1 MLTPASPHAH
11 PPMGVLGRLIG
22 LLLLGALLALAIAA
36 AALWQALHS
45 ERGSAW
51 LLSQLP
57 GVVVSGTRGA
67 LLDDFEAAQVL
78 IQLSSRGDSMTLTHV
93 GWRGLRFERSGDVGL
108 WLRVAIADL
117 HAARID
123 LQLAPSVA
131 TTRSPLVAPSDLR
144 LPLELEVA
152 SLAIGEIHAS
162 ALGDQPLRNLQ
173 LRVHLSADS
182 GGLHRI
188 DDLSLAWGRLQAKGS
203 AQIATRPPLRLA
215 AQISLTQDGSADAGL
230 AWSAGVGVAGP
241 LQQAQLRATVRASP
255 RAGQREQSLDARATL
270 HPFEAWPLADLQAST
285 KSLDLSL
292 FHRAAPVTALSGD
305 ALLHTTARNQ
315 PATLSLRLANADAGR
330 WNEGRLPVRNLTLEL
345 HGRPDDPRVL
355 ELQTFAA
362 ELGTQQQSAGRI
374 EGHGRWT
381 PQRWALDTT
390 LTRLQPSLLDARAA
404 AVPLSGPL
412 ALVGTGF
419 DGSVATGASV
429 DVKADLAGQVPARP
443 APRAVQLKLDASLS
457 PQRIDVRDAQAL
469 SGSSRASLSGQA
481 TRAAA
486 DAAWHLQGHAALAGF
501 DPVPW
506 WPGRE
511 DSPWRRGPHRL
522 NAKAEFDLSLP
533 PSASAASPLDAWSA
547 VRGRAALVL
556 ADSQLAGVPLSGSA
570 TVLSSDAGGAV
581 AALKFDAAGNTI
593 QADGHLSARR
603 DGASDRWDV
612 TLAAPALHHIEALW
626 RLVQPPRADVAL
638 AGALT
643 ASAHI
648 SGRWPRLATQGEVDA
663 SGLVINGNAVQRAQ
677 AHWQIDSAANA
688 AVDLQATLTQ
698 LALSQTAFKGSPPI
712 ESVQLQLK
720 GTVQAHSLDLRAE
733 SQARPPAWTDAFR
746 APTSAAAASA
756 PPARTLAVL
765 QAQGGMIDAASGF
778 AGWRGKLQNAELRDA
793 LPDATPWL
801 RARDIAIELQWAA
814 GPARATVQPGRAE
827 LLGGALRWTRISWQG
842 AFERQPAQIEAQ
854 AELEPLA
861 LAPLLARV
869 QPEFGWG
876 GDLAVSG
883 HVNLR
888 SAPAFSADVVL
899 ERHHGD
905 LTVTDEVGT
914 QALGLT
920 DLRVALDA
928 HDGVW
933 NFTQALAGNT
943 LGVAAGAVVAR
954 TSPQATWPAADTPI
968 QGVLEVRVAN
978 LGTWGNWVPA
988 GWRLTGALR
997 TSASIGGR
1005 FGAPEYTGEM
1015 RGSGLGVRNFLQGVN
1030 VSDGDVAI
1038 TLQGASAHIERFSAR
1053 AGSGSATL
1061 EGSATLGVAP
1071 KAQLKLRADKFQL
1084 LGRVDRRI
1092 VASGQAELQLDSD
1105 KLALNGK
1112 FSVDEGLFDFT
1123 RSDAPQL
1130 SDDVDVVRRK
1140 RPDPARAGAGATNG
1154 AAPAAADA
1162 PHRNVALDL
1171 QVALGERLRVRG
1183 RGIDT
1188 GLRGE
1193 LRITSP
1199 GGRLSVNGTVQ
1210 AADGTYAAYG
1220 QKLTIDRGV
1229 LAFNGPIEN
1238 PRLDIEATRP
1248 NIDVRVGV
1256 LVTGSALNPRIRL
1269 FSEPEL
1275 SDIDKL
1281 SWLVL
1286 GRASDGLG
1294 RTDTALL
1301 QRAALALLSG
1311 ENDGVTS
1318 QFMKT
1323 LGLDDVSL
1331 RQTDGE
1337 VRETVVSL
1345 GRQLSRRWYVG
1356 YERGL
1361 NATTGTWQLIY
1372 RVARRFTLRA
1382 QSGLDNS
1389 LDVIW
1394 TWRWQ

>member
-1 MLTPASPHAH
+1 MTPQAAPSSPA
-11 PPMGVLGRLIG
+11 PGLLLVRVIG
-22 LLLLGALLALAIAA
+22 LLLLGLLLVLAVAG
-36 AALWQALHS
+36 AALWQAMHS

-57 GVVVSGTRGA
+57 RVVVSGTRGA
-67 LLDDFEAAQVL
+67 LLGDFEAEQVL
-78 IQLSSRGDSMTLTHV
+78 IQLSSRGDSMTLSHV

-108 WLRVAIADL
+108 WLRVAVADL

-123 LQLAPSVA
+123 LQLAPGVA
-131 TTRSPLVAPSDLR
+131 TTPSPLIAPSDLR

-152 SLAIGEIHAS
+152 SLAIDEVHAS

-173 LRVHLSADS
+173 LRFHLSAES
-182 GGLHRI
+182 GGLHRV

-203 AQIATRPPLRLA
+203 AQIATRSPLRLA
-215 AQISLTQDGSADAGL
+215 AQISLTQDGSTDAGL
-230 AWSAGVGVAGP
+230 AWSASLGVAGP

-255 RAGQREQSLDARATL
+255 RAGQRAQSLDARATL
-270 HPFEAWPLADLQAST
+270 RPFEAWPLADLQAST
-285 KSLDLSL
+285 RSLDLSL
-292 FHRAAPVTALSGD
+292 FHRAAPVTALSGE
-305 ALLHTTARNQ
+305 ALLHTTARNE
-315 PATLSLRLANADAGR
+315 PATLSLRLANGEAGR
-330 WNEGRLPVRNLTLEL
+330 WNEGRLPLRNLTLEL

-381 PQRWALDTT
+381 PQRWALDTM

-404 AVPLSGPL
+404 AMPLSGPL
-412 ALVGTGF
+412 ALVGAGF
-419 DGSVATGASV
+419 DGSVATGATV

-443 APRAVQLKLDASLS
+443 APRPVQLKLDASLG

-469 SGSSRASLSGQA
+469 SGSSRASLSGRA
-481 TRAAA
+481 TRTAA

-501 DPVPW
+501 DPLPW

-533 PSASAASPLDAWSA
+533 PSASTPSPLDAWSA

-556 ADSQLAGVPLSGSA
+556 AESQLAGVPLSGSA

-593 QADGHLSARR
+593 QADGRLSARR
-603 DGASDRWDV
+603 DGSGDRWDV
-612 TLAAPALHHIEALW
+612 TLAAPALNRIEALW

-648 SGRWPRLATQGEVDA
+648 SGRWPRLATQGEFDA
-663 SGLVINGNAVQRAQ
+663 SALVINGNAVQRAQ
-677 AHWQIDSAANA
+677 AHWQVDSSTDA

-698 LALSQTAFKGSPPI
+698 LLLSQTAFKGSPPI

-720 GTVQAHSLDLRAE
+720 GTVHAHSLDLRAE
-733 SQARPPAWTDAFR
+733 SRARPPAWTDALR
-746 APTSAAAASA
+746 APASAAAASA

-765 QAQGGMIDAASGF
+765 QAQGGMIDAAAGF
-778 AGWRGKLQNAELRDA
+778 AGWRGNLQQAELREA
-793 LPDATPWL
+793 IADATPWL
-801 RARDIAIELQWAA
+801 RARDVAIELQWAA
-814 GPARATVQPGRAE
+814 GPTRATVQPGRAE
-827 LLGGALRWTRISWQG
+827 LFGSALRWSRISWQG

-861 LAPLLARV
+861 VAPLLARV

-876 GDLAVSG
+876 GDLAVAG

-905 LTVTDEVGT
+905 LTVTDELGT

-1038 TLQGASAHIERFSAR
+1038 TLQGSSAHIERFSAR
-1053 AGSGSATL
+1053 AGSGTATL

-1071 KAQLKLRADKFQL
+1071 KAQLKLHADRFQL

-1092 VASGQAELQLDSD
+1092 VASGQAELLLDSD
-1105 KLALNGK
+1105 KLALDGK

-1140 RPDPARAGAGATNG
+1140 RPDPARGGTANG
-1154 AAPAAADA
+1154 AAPVAAGA
-1162 PHRNVALDL
+1162 PNRNVALDL

-1210 AADGTYAAYG
+1210 AVDGTYAAYG

-1229 LAFNGPIEN
+1229 LGFNGPVEN

-1256 LVTGSALNPRIRL
+1256 LVTGSALNPRVRL

-1311 ENDGVTS
+1311 ENASVTS